1 MAHIDFPFHFDSRGR
16 TAVTDRDD
24 HIRDMIEQV
33 LFTTPGERVNRPT
46 FGSGLLQL
54 VFAPNSDELASTT
67 QFLVQGSLQEWLGDV
82 ITVEAV
88 EVEAEDSRLSA
99 KITYVVRL
107 TGAREEAEFEIGGGP
122 G

>member
-1 MAHIDFPFHFDSRGR
+1 MAQFDFPYHFDSRGR
-16 TAVTDRDD
+16 TAMTDRDN

-88 EVEAEDSRLSA
+88 EVQAEDSKLTAR
-99 KITYVVRL
+99 ITYVVRL
-107 TGAREEAEFEIGGGP
+107 TGAREEAEFDIGGGP
-122 G
+122 A